1 MKSIFTISTLLT
13 LFSPG
18 SFAQV
23 QTAGSYLDI
32 SQPAG
37 GAIQN
42 GDILEIRGIIS
53 VPSGT
58 TVTGLTYKSTV
69 PVNTTYQ
76 AGTLRAETNEGVIVG
91 GIANTGAYT
100 DAVGDDQGQIAAS
113 VGTIHMGT
121 GATAAGGGSL
131 VGGTTTPLFYNAQ
144 SILMAA
150 Y

>member
-1 MKSIFTISTLLT
+1 MRSILTISICLILLSSRS
-13 LFSPG
+13 L
-18 SFAQV
+18 AQV

-58 TVTGLTYKSTV
+58 TVTGLTYTSTV
-69 PVNTTYQ
+69 PANTAYQ

-91 GIANTGAYT
+91 GISNTGTYT
-100 DAVGDDQGQIAAS
+100 DAAGDDQGQI
-113 VGTIHMGT
+113 VGSAVTIYMGT
-121 GATAAGGGSL
+121 GASSAAGGSL
-131 VGGTTTPLFYNAQ
+131 VGGTTTP
-144 SILMAA
+144 
-150 Y
+150 